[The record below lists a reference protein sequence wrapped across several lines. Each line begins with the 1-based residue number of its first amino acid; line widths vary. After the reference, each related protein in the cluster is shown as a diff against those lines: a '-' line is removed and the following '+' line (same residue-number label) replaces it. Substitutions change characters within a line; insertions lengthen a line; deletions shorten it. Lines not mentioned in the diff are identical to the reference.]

1 VIDDPMNTRM
11 PQNLLTVCL
20 AALLVTGC
28 QPAAPSPPVVPSG
41 PTEVDFS
48 QHNDSGTI
56 TGEPPS
62 PDAILSTDPAASRL
76 QDIGGLMLLYYRD
89 HKQLP
94 PTLDELA
101 AMPGGDSLNLAAPRS
116 NREFAYQPNGLWS
129 PEHPDKCIIA
139 YDPDLVGASRWCL
152 LMTPPTNGAALVVT
166 VLAIPENHFVKYR
179 RTAQ

>member
-1 VIDDPMNTRM
+1 MNMFARM
-11 PQNLLTVCL
+11 IHKPSIVLL
-20 AALLVTGC
+20 AALLLAGC
-28 QPAAPSPPVVPSG
+28 QPAAPSPAVVPSG

-48 QHNDSGTI
+48 QQNDSGTI

-62 PDAILSTDPAASRL
+62 PDAIVSADPAASRL
-76 QDIGGLMLLYYRD
+76 QDIGGFMLLYYRD

-94 PTLDELA
+94 PTLDDLA
-101 AMPGGDSLNLAAPRS
+101 QMAGGDSLNLTAPRS

-179 RTAQ
+179 RVAQ